1 MRLRQITIFWPTG
14 LDGHKGEKDR
24 ESGVAGRRH
33 SPGPAALEGHRI
45 FLKHVEALA
54 RAPLFHHGGRP
65 ASDRIGSQTHSCL
78 CAFDQ
83 LPIFRSYNL
92 AVPLHRC
99 NSNRVHQ
106 KSQTRTVFWKP
117 SSNHPR
123 QSRLQRDHQ
132 SLDLTNPLSNT
143 KQHTTRPDPA
153 NLTRLIAASLD
164 CFFPPT
170 QGLEPAFPTRS
181 IFLISFLT

>member
-1 MRLRQITIFWPTG
+1 MPLRHIILLWLTVSG
-14 LDGHKGEKDR
+14 GHKGEKDR
-24 ESGVAGRRH
+24 GSGVAGRRH

-92 AVPLHRC
+92 AVPLHHC

-106 KSQTRTVFWKP
+106 KVQTRTVFWNP

-123 QSRLQRDHQ
+123 QSRLQSDHQ
-132 SLDLTNPLSNT
+132 SLDLTIPLSNT
-143 KQHTTRPDPA
+143 KQHSTRPDPA
-153 NLTRLIAASLD
+153 NLTRLIATTLD
-164 CFFPPT
+164 CFFPLN
-170 QGLEPAFPTRS
+170 QGLEPAFPTG
-181 IFLISFLT
+181 SFPYFSS